1 MNTTSIEFTK
11 RTEEKTTF
19 VLDRTI
25 YLRSNWGTLYM
36 VSPTMTLHLI
46 NIYDHGTGQPT
57 SSLMQVKTAK
67 DAAVEPLSKWLNGTE
82 KMEEMPAEE
91 FWALWYKGV
100 GLVCK
105 ANELYANHIGADVEM
120 VTLKIQEHE
129 Q

>member
-1 MNTTSIEFTK
+1 MQTKSIEFTK

-25 YLRSNWGTLYM
+25 YLRSYYGTLYM
-36 VSPTMTLHLI
+36 VSPTIVLHLI
-46 NIYDHGTGQPT
+46 NTFDTASGQPKST
-57 SSLMQVKTAK
+57 LIQVKTEK
-67 DAAVEPLSKWLNGTE
+67 DAAVEPLAKWLNKTE
-82 KMEEMPAEE
+82 RMEEMEAEE
-91 FWALWYKGV
+91 FWTLWYKAV

-105 ANELYANHIGADVEM
+105 ANETYANVIGKDVDM